1 MPQRTSQWSRLYPE
15 TSTVLAANGVINGA
29 SHDTTLAPA
38 DSDTINGKWSKFR
51 AFAGSDQAG
60 TLTIQQSADA
70 TNWYQVATA
79 STTANNGAV
88 LESLVCLRYVR
99 AVFTNGATLQT
110 KFEFDTVL
118 VSI

>member
-1 MPQRTSQWSRLYPE
+1 MPLRSSQWSRYFAE
-15 TSTVLAANGVINGA
+15 TSTVLASNASATGA
-29 SHDTTLAPA
+29 THDTSQDANA
-38 DSDTINGKWSKFR
+38 SDVTIGQWSKFR
-51 AFAGSDQAG
+51 AFAGSDQGG
-60 TLTIQQSADA
+60 TLTIQQSADK

-110 KFEFDTVL
+110 KFEFDTAL
-118 VSI
+118 ISI